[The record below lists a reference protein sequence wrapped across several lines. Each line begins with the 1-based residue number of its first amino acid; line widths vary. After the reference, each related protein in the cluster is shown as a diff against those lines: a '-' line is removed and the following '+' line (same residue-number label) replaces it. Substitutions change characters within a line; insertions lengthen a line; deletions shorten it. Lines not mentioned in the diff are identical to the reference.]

1 MKGRKTEE
9 KEEVLAWSEKLPRK
23 MKGTRKEGGEEAV
36 VRVERN
42 WEKTKGGKTEEKKKT
57 AVGRTE
63 ELPRKMAWLIKEG
76 SKKAVAGIPM
86 KMKGQKTEDKKEA
99 LERLKIE
106 R

>member
-1 MKGRKTEE
+1 MERTEE
-9 KEEVLAWSEKLPRK
+9 LPRK
-23 MKGTRKEGGEEAV
+23 MKGPRKEGGEEAV

-42 WEKTKGGKTEEKKKT
+42 AEKTKGGKTEEKKT

-63 ELPRKMAWLIKEG
+63 EFPRKMAGPIKEG
-76 SKKAVAGIPM
+76 SKKAVARIPM
-86 KMKGQKTEDKKEA
+86 NMKGRKTEEKKEA